1 MNSQPENTLIRDLTT
16 GSVPKK
22 LIFFAMPLFFSGLLQ
37 TVYNMVDMVVVGQFV
52 GSAGLSAVST
62 GSDVLHFLTFIA
74 MGFSNAGQ
82 ITISQFIGAGK
93 RENIKRIIGTIFTFL
108 LSCALVM
115 TFLCLLLRE
124 QIIDWVNTPVE
135 AIHYARDYI
144 VTCIFGLIFIYGY
157 NLVSAILRGMGDSK
171 HPFIFIAIAAVL
183 NLLLDLL
190 FVAAFQWGP
199 FGAAFATVIS
209 QAVSFIWA
217 LVFLYRRKEQFGF
230 DFKPGSFLIDGEI
243 FKILIKLGIPMVLQ
257 SAAISFSKLFVSSWV
272 NSYGL
277 IASAV
282 SGIGNKLQA
291 ITNVFAAALSTAGG
305 SMIAQCIGAEKY
317 KRVPK
322 VILTSFLV
330 DGVVALSL
338 SLATVFFPYAVFGM
352 FTRDPEVLS
361 MALTYIPVAILLYSS
376 CMLRP
381 PMMSLI
387 NGSGNYR
394 LNLAIALL
402 DGVFVR
408 IGLALFLGLGLKMG
422 VYGFWYGDALASFMP
437 FFIGGC
443 YYLTGRWKTR
453 KHIIKE

>member
-1 MNSQPENTLIRDLTT
+1 MSSNPQNTLIRDLTT
-16 GSVPKK
+16 GSVPKQ
-22 LIFFAMPLFFSGLLQ
+22 LILFATPLFFSSLLQ
-37 TVYNMVDMVVVGQFV
+37 TLYNMVDMVVVGQFV

-93 RENIKRIIGTIFTFL
+93 REDIQRIIGTIFTFL
-108 LSCALVM
+108 LSCALIM
-115 TFLCLLLRE
+115 TFICLLLRE

-135 AIHYARDYI
+135 AIPHARAYI
-144 VTCIFGLIFIYGY
+144 VMCIFGLVFIYGY

-171 HPFIFIAIAAVL
+171 HPFMFIAIAAVL

-190 FVAAFQWGP
+190 FVAVFRWGP

-217 LVFLYRRKEQFGF
+217 LIFLYRRKEQFGF
-230 DFKPGSFLIDGEI
+230 DFKAGSFRIDGEM

-376 CMLRP
+376 CVLRP

-408 IGLALFLGLGLKMG
+408 IGLAVMLGLGFGMG

-437 FFIGGC
+437 FVIGGC
-443 YYLTGRWKTR
+443 YYLSGRWKTR
-453 KHIIKE
+453 KHIIKD